1 MKDAVEPQSCHENL
15 LTPSEDKFQKATLC
29 ATLFATNLS
38 FQKCLLCDWEG
49 LSKIVLI
56 NTICERENT
65 PRKILNVLRGEKMSI
80 LNGNFSHTQAANE
93 MKEDTG
99 CGLVLF

>member
-38 FQKCLLCDWEG
+38 FQKCLLGDCEG

-65 PRKILNVLRGEKMSI
+65 PRKSLNVLNLGEKMSI
-80 LNGNFSHTQAANE
+80 LNSNFSHTEAANE
-93 MKEDTG
+93 
-99 CGLVLF
+99 